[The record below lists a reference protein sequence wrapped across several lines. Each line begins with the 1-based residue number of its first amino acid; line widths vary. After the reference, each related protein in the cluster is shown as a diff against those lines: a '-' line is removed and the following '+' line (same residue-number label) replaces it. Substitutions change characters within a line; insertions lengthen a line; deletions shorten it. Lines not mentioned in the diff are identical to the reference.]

1 MAFKRTLKPTFTAA
15 VVVNVP
21 NDKGG
26 FDKNTF
32 TGTFKRCSTDELTVL
47 RPLLNEEVVRK
58 TLVGWDLKD
67 EETKQDVDFNEAE
80 LEAILQIA
88 PSPNAIATAFWE
100 TVTGAKTK
108 N

>member
-1 MAFKRTLKPTFTAA
+1 MAFKRTLTPVFHAA

-32 TGTFKRCSTDELTVL
+32 TATFKRCTSDELTVL

-67 EETKQDVDFNEAE
+67 EETKQAVDFNETE
-80 LEAILQIA
+80 MEAILQIA
-88 PSPNAIATAFWE
+88 PSPNAIASAFWE
-100 TVTGAKTK
+100 TVTGARTK